1 MGTGST
7 RSLGQCRSVR
17 DLVLHPVT
25 RMIEAHDLSR
35 RFDDRVAVEGV
46 SLRVEPGEIFGLLG
60 PNGAGK
66 TTTLRMLGGLIVPSG
81 GRASIAGIPLT
92 RERLDEVRTRV
103 GFLTEAPGLW
113 DRLSVRLNLLVYARL
128 YGVADPERAVSR
140 ALDRFGLGDRRET
153 LAAQLSKGMKQKV
166 AIARALIHE
175 PPVVLLDEPTS
186 GLDPQTARL
195 VRELVT
201 ELSARGHAIIIST
214 HNLDEAERIS
224 TRIGVLRRT
233 LIAVD
238 TPDALRRRLFGHR
251 LEVRVRADG
260 ARFAEVAVRAGGR
273 DPLVNGNGFS
283 VGVDDPA
290 VTTPDMVRALVNA
303 GADVIAVTPA
313 QAALE
318 DVYLTLLGEGGEGA
332 AAS

>member
-1 MGTGST
+1 
-7 RSLGQCRSVR
+7 
-17 DLVLHPVT
+17 
-25 RMIEAHDLSR
+25 MIEAHDLSR

-92 RERLDEVRTRV
+92 RERLDEVRARV